1 MEKMKSL
8 ADQLREKMVKP
19 FEKGNGVQP
28 NADEDIQ
35 KKAKRKA
42 DKIIESTILKAL
54 VAYDNSDNKSMV
66 HIRFDKQTVDV
77 MNKFKM
83 ATNVDVTKFVAF
95 AVKHF
100 FDTYPE
106 IKTII
111 KQFIQNTDL

>member
-8 ADQLREKMVKP
+8 ADQLREEMVRPAEKIKVEHAKP
-19 FEKGNGVQP
+19 EVKS
-28 NADEDIQ
+28 D
-35 KKAKRKA
+35 KKFKRKA
-42 DKIIESTILKAL
+42 EKTMESAILDAL
-54 VAYDNSDNKSMV
+54 LTYDNSENKSMV

-95 AVKHF
+95 AVKNF
-100 FDTYPE
+100 FETYPE
-106 IKTII
+106 IKIII

>member
-1 MEKMKSL
+1 MEKMKTL

-19 FEKGNGVQP
+19 GDKKTSDNRNLGVDVHK
-28 NADEDIQ
+28 NAR
-35 KKAKRKA
+35 KKA

-54 VAYDNSDNKSMV
+54 IAYDNSDNKSMV
-66 HIRFDKQTVDV
+66 HSRFDKHTLDI

-83 ATNVDVTKFVAF
+83 ATGVDVTKFVAF

-100 FDTYPE
+100 FDSYPE
-106 IKTII
+106 LKTII

>member
-1 MEKMKSL
+1 MKSL

-19 FEKGNGVQP
+19 VEKGNEQP
-28 NADEDIQ
+28 NAADDMQ

-42 DKIIESTILKAL
+42 DKIIETTILKTL
-54 VAYDNSDNKSMV
+54 LAYDNSDNKSMV
-66 HIRFDKQTVDV
+66 HIRFDKQTVDI

-111 KQFIQNTDL
+111 KQFIQNTEL

>member
-1 MEKMKSL
+1 MEKIKSL
-8 ADQLREKMVKP
+8 ADQLREKMIKP
-19 FEKGNGVQP
+19 VEKTGSELAVSN
-28 NADEDIQ
+28 EEMQ
-35 KKAKRKA
+35 KKAKKKA
-42 DKIIESTILKAL
+42 EKIIETTILKAL
-54 VAYDNSDNKSMV
+54 LAYDNSDNKSMAHV
-66 HIRFDKQTVDV
+66 RFDKNTLDL

-100 FDTYPE
+100 LETYPE

>member
-8 ADQLREKMVKP
+8 ADQLREKMIKP
-19 FEKGNGVQP
+19 GGSYHNIG
-28 NADEDIQ
+28 DEVQ
-35 KKAKRKA
+35 KKATKKA

-54 VAYDNSDNKSMV
+54 IAYDNSDNKKMV
-66 HIRFDKQTVDV
+66 HVRFDKQTADI

-83 ATNVDVTKFVAF
+83 ATGVDVTRFVAF

-106 IKTII
+106 LKTII
-111 KQFIQNTDL
+111 KHYIQNTDL

>member
-8 ADQLREKMVKP
+8 ADQLREKMTRP
-19 FEKGNGVQP
+19 GEKQASS
-28 NADEDIQ
+28 NAVPDDDMQ
-35 KKAKRKA
+35 KKAKKKA
-42 DKIIESTILKAL
+42 EKIIESTILKAL
-54 VAYDNSDNKSMV
+54 ITYDNSDCRSLA
-66 HIRFDKQTVDV
+66 HIRLDKQTMDL

-100 FDTYPE
+100 IDSYPE
-106 IKTII
+106 LKTII

>member
-19 FEKGNGVQP
+19 GDKTMGVIQ
-28 NADEDIQ
+28 NMGDDINN
-35 KKAKRKA
+35 KARKKA

-54 VAYDNSDNKSMV
+54 IAYDNSDNKSMV
-66 HIRFDKQTVDV
+66 HSRFDKNTLDI

-83 ATNVDVTKFVAF
+83 ATGVDVTKFVAF

-100 FDTYPE
+100 FDSYPE
-106 IKTII
+106 LKTII